1 MLSREANRPAVTI
14 DRDYAVRTACGLVRI
29 DSRNPALEAGAPGE
43 LEIARFV
50 AEQID
55 APGGWEVELRRL
67 GDRHAN
73 VVAVRKG
80 GGGGP
85 SLMINAHLDTVAT
98 AGMEDPFSGELRDGR
113 IYGRGAQDTKGG
125 IAAVLAAARALG
137 EADVALEG
145 DVVVAFVADEE
156 HESLGTEVLLERVR
170 TDAAIVI
177 EPTDLD
183 VCVAHRG
190 FGVLELRAEGRLAH
204 GGRSDLGVDANLHMG
219 LVLAG
224 LAALRER
231 WARRP
236 AHPLLGA
243 PALHVPLIRGGR
255 GLFTY
260 ADESVAHL
268 EVRTVP
274 GQTEAEVKA
283 EVEEVLAEVAERV
296 ERFEG
301 SARPVIWRPPHEID
315 PERPIVRRVLAAA
328 RDVRDTPARLIGHGW
343 WEDSGLLGA
352 AGIDTVILGP
362 RGEGLHTDEEWVE
375 IDSVVD
381 LAEILL
387 RTVLAHS
394 GGTDR
399 SESADVDDGHAH
411 DDERGSQ

>member
-1 MLSREANRPAVTI
+1 MTI
-14 DRDYAVRTACGLVRI
+14 DRGYAVRTACDLVRI
-29 DSRNPALEAGAPGE
+29 DSRNSALEAGAPGE
-43 LEIARFV
+43 LEIAKCV

-55 APGGWEVELRRL
+55 AAGGWEVELRRL
-67 GDRHAN
+67 GGRHAN

-80 GGGGP
+80 SGGGP
-85 SLMINAHLDTVAT
+85 SLMINAHLDTVGT
-98 AGMEDPFSGELRDGR
+98 AGMEDPFSGALRDGR

-125 IAAVLAAARALG
+125 VAAVLAAARALA
-137 EADVALEG
+137 EADAALEG
-145 DVVVAFVADEE
+145 DVVLALVADEE
-156 HESLGTEVLLERVR
+156 HESLGTEKLIERVR

-177 EPTDLD
+177 EPTALD

-190 FGVLELRAEGRLAH
+190 FGVFELRAEGRLAH

-224 LAALRER
+224 LDALRGR

-236 AHPLLGA
+236 AHPMLGT
-243 PALHVPLIRGGR
+243 PSLHIPLMRGGR
-255 GLFTY
+255 GLYTY

-268 EVRTVP
+268 EVRTIP
-274 GQTEAEVKA
+274 GQTKAEVKA
-283 EVEEVLAEVAERV
+283 EVEEVLAEVAGRV
-296 ERFEG
+296 EHFEG

-315 PERPIVRRVLAAA
+315 PGRPIVRHVLAAA
-328 RDVRDTPARLIGHGW
+328 REVRDAPARLIGHGW

-375 IDSVVD
+375 VDSIID

-387 RTVLAHS
+387 RAVLLHS
-394 GGTDR
+394 RGTDR
-399 SESADVDDGHAH
+399 YEIEGEDDADAG
-411 DDERGSQ
+411 DDERGGQ